1 FPPGRGLATTDH
13 MLEVL
18 AGVRPC
24 RDKPFRALRDAVLE
38 RSASLSGA
46 VAVLLA
52 WDAPRRD
59 FVRRLRV
66 LGIPTRA
73 FVVGDGTTPAG
84 GPGDQVQHLAV
95 GRNGEGPAQSR
106 PRQSCQAP
114 TRGSEARRP
123 GSPPPPPRPP
133 P

>member
-1 FPPGRGLATTDH
+1 

-59 FVRRLRV
+59 FVRRLRA

-84 GPGDQVQHLAV
+84 GP
-95 GRNGEGPAQSR
+95 P
-106 PRQSCQAP
+106 
-114 TRGSEARRP
+114 RP
-123 GSPPPPPRPP
+123 GPRPP
-133 P
+133 GCRVRAGARSPAPPGR

>member
-1 FPPGRGLATTDH
+1 MGPETYCFTAGRGLGHTDH

-59 FVRRLRV
+59 FVRRLRA

-84 GPGDQVQHLAV
+84 GPGDQVQHLEV
-95 GRNGEGPAQSR
+95 GRIGEGL
-106 PRQSCQAP
+106 
-114 TRGSEARRP
+114 AR
-123 GSPPPPPRPP
+123 S
-133 P
+133 